1 MAAGAN
7 AVKAPE
13 CITSFP
19 VNLKEV
25 ALGMCNPVCQTV
37 SLFATC
43 GRKIIGIFR
52 ALNVRP

>member
-1 MAAGAN
+1 MATGAN

-25 ALGMCNPVCQTV
+25 AHGMCNPVCETV
-37 SLFATC
+37 FLC
-43 GRKIIGIFR
+43 LGGK
-52 ALNVRP
+52 